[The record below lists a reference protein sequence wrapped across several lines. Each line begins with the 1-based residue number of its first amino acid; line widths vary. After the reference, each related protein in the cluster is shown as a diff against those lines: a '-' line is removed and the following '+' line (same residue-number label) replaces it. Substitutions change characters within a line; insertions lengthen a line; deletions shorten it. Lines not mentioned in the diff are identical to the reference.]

1 MKKIVKGKYVDG
13 AIRLLDDIRL
23 DGNVDIYVIIEAREE
38 ENIIEE
44 SFGIWIDS
52 DDYLERFRDES
63 ETRMKELG
71 IN

>member
-1 MKKIVKGKYVDG
+1 MKKIVRGKYVDG

-23 DGNVDIYVIIEAREE
+23 DDNVDIYVIIEAREE

-52 DDYLERFRDES
+52 DDYLERLRDES

>member
-1 MKKIVKGKYVDG
+1 VKKIVKGKYVDG

-23 DGNVDIYVIIEAREE
+23 DGNVDIYVIIEEREE
-38 ENIIEE
+38 DNIIEE

-52 DDYLERFRDES
+52 DDYVERLRDES

>member
-23 DGNVDIYVIIEAREE
+23 DGNVDIYVIIEEREE
-38 ENIIEE
+38 DNIIEE

-52 DDYLERFRDES
+52 DDYVERLRDES

>member
-1 MKKIVKGKYVDG
+1 VKKIVRGKYVDG

-23 DGNVDIYVIIEAREE
+23 DGNVDIYVIIEEREE

-52 DDYLERFRDES
+52 DDYLERLRDES

>member
-23 DGNVDIYVIIEAREE
+23 DGNVDIYVIIEEREE

>member
-1 MKKIVKGKYVDG
+1 VKKIVKGKYVDG

-23 DGNVDIYVIIEAREE
+23 DGNVDIYVIIEEREE

-52 DDYLERFRDES
+52 DDYLERLRDES

>member
-52 DDYLERFRDES
+52 DDYLERLRDES

>member
-23 DGNVDIYVIIEAREE
+23 DDNVDIYVIIEAREE

-52 DDYLERFRDES
+52 DDYLERLRDES

>member
-1 MKKIVKGKYVDG
+1 VKKIVKGKYVDG

-23 DGNVDIYVIIEAREE
+23 DDNVDIYVIIEAREE

>member
-13 AIRLLDDIRL
+13 AIRLLDDVRL
-23 DGNVDIYVIIEAREE
+23 EGNVDIYVIIEEREE

-52 DDYLERFRDES
+52 DDYLERLRDES

>member
-23 DGNVDIYVIIEAREE
+23 DGNVDIYVIIEEREE
-38 ENIIEE
+38 ESIIEE

-52 DDYLERFRDES
+52 DGYLEKLRDES
-63 ETRMKELG
+63 ETRIKELG

>member
-23 DGNVDIYVIIEAREE
+23 DGNVDIYVIIEEREE

-52 DDYLERFRDES
+52 DDYLERLRDES

>member
-1 MKKIVKGKYVDG
+1 MKKIVRGKYVDG

-23 DGNVDIYVIIEAREE
+23 DGNVDIYVIIEEREE

-52 DDYLERFRDES
+52 DDYLERLRDES
-63 ETRMKELG
+63 ETRMK
-71 IN
+71 

>member
-23 DGNVDIYVIIEAREE
+23 DGNVDIYVIIEEREE
-38 ENIIEE
+38 ESIIEE

-52 DDYLERFRDES
+52 DGYLEKLRDES

>member
-13 AIRLLDDIRL
+13 AIRLLDDVRL
-23 DGNVDIYVIIEAREE
+23 EGNVDIYVIIEEREE

-52 DDYLERFRDES
+52 EDYLERFRGES

>member
-23 DGNVDIYVIIEAREE
+23 DGNVDIYVIIEEREE

-52 DDYLERFRDES
+52 DEYLERFRDES

>member
-23 DGNVDIYVIIEAREE
+23 DGNVDIYVIIEEREE

-52 DDYLERFRDES
+52 DDYLERLRGES

>member
-1 MKKIVKGKYVDG
+1 MKKIVRGKYVDG

-23 DGNVDIYVIIEAREE
+23 DGNVDIYVIIEEREE

-52 DDYLERFRDES
+52 DDYLERLRDES

>member
-1 MKKIVKGKYVDG
+1 M
-13 AIRLLDDIRL
+13 
-23 DGNVDIYVIIEAREE
+23 IIEEREE

-52 DDYLERFRDES
+52 DDYLEILRDES

>member
-23 DGNVDIYVIIEAREE
+23 DGNVDIYVIIEEREE

-52 DDYLERFRDES
+52 DDYLERLRDES
-63 ETRMKELG
+63 ETRMKELR